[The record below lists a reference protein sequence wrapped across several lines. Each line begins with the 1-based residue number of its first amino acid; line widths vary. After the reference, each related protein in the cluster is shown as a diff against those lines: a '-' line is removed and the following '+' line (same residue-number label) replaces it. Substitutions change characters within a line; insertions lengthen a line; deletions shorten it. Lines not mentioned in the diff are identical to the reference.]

1 MKVILITD
9 QHIGARNDNLSF
21 VKYFKKFYDEVFFPY
36 IDKHDITTII
46 NLGDM
51 FDRRKYVNFNTL
63 HFTKE
68 TWLEPLRKRN
78 INVHCLIGNHDTYF
92 KNTNDINSCNLLF
105 DEYENIHVYPEPE
118 VIDFGG
124 VSVLFMPWMNSEN
137 YSECVKYLQQAKADI
152 CFGHLEL
159 SGFEQHKGHW
169 AQQGYDKD
177 LFKRFELV
185 FSGHY
190 HRKSD
195 DGQIYYL
202 GSPYEMTWSDYEC
215 PKGFHVFDL
224 DTRELTRIQNPH
236 RIHKKIYFDDKKNNY
251 DEHDITQYKE
261 CYVKVIVVNKTDFY
275 KFDKFAD
282 KLMNDS
288 GAYEVKIIEDFSE
301 INAENVSDEIME
313 NTEDTMHLVEKYI
326 DDIDT
331 DLDKNRLK
339 DIMKSL
345 YVEASDLDVGN
356 I

>member
-1 MKVILITD
+1 
-9 QHIGARNDNLSF
+9 
-21 VKYFKKFYDEVFFPY
+21 
-36 IDKHDITTII
+36 
-46 NLGDM
+46 M

-118 VIDFGG
+118 VIEFGG

-169 AQQGYDKD
+169 AQQGYEKD

-190 HRKSD
+190 HRKSN
-195 DGQIYYL
+195 DGQVYYL